1 MSIKIFVELKIRDEK
16 LDEVQ
21 PLFSILLHETRV
33 REGNESVAV
42 YSDQDSPTTIILVEQ
57 WSSRKLYEEYNQ
69 WCSERGDLTKL
80 AELLETPPQRRFFDF
95 LGV

>member
-21 PLFSILLHETRV
+21 PLFSSLLH
-33 REGNESVAV
+33 
-42 YSDQDSPTTIILVEQ
+42 
-57 WSSRKLYEEYNQ
+57 
-69 WCSERGDLTKL
+69 
-80 AELLETPPQRRFFDF
+80 ETPPQRRFFDF